1 MSEKQQLVYKILDKK
16 GIPYKISNHAAVHTI
31 DEMNILQI
39 EGIGQIVK
47 NLFLRDDKKKR
58 YFLVTVEKDRTVN
71 LKDLQDQ
78 LQSRPL
84 SFASENDL
92 QKYLGLKKGSVT
104 PFGVL
109 NDTSNSVEVIFDKK
123 LAKFQTIGIHPNE
136 NTATVWIQLKDL
148 VSVIQDYSNK
158 ISYIEL
164 GD

>member
-1 MSEKQQLVYKILDKK
+1 MSQNQQLVYNILDEK
-16 GIPYKISNHAAVHTI
+16 GISYKISNHAAVHTI
-31 DEMNILQI
+31 NDMNNLQI
-39 EGIGQIVK
+39 EGISQIVK

-58 YFLVTVEKDRTVN
+58 YFLVTVEKDRRIN
-71 LKDLQDQ
+71 LKDLQNQ

-104 PFGVL
+104 PFGIFH
-109 NDTSNSVEVIFDKK
+109 DTSNIVEVIFDKK